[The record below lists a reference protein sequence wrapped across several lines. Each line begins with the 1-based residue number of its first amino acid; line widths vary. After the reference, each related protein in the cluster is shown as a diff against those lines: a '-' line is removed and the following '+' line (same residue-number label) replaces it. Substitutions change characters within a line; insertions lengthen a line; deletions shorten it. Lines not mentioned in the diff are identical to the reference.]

1 MRDLGIRVAL
11 GASRFDI
18 VREVFVSGGRPVV
31 RGLFFGLWLS
41 VAMAANLRQNMKGS
55 PLRLDSG
62 DPLLYGGAA
71 LLLAVAAVLAMAGP
85 ARRGSKSDPL
95 DALRCD

>member
-1 MRDLGIRVAL
+1 
-11 GASRFDI
+11 
-18 VREVFVSGGRPVV
+18 
-31 RGLFFGLWLS
+31 
-41 VAMAANLRQNMKGS
+41 MAASLRQNMSGT

-71 LLLAVAAVLAMAGP
+71 LLLAAAAVLAMSGP
-85 ARRGSKSDPL
+85 ARRGSNANPL